1 MSKLLIVDALD
12 LSLFG
17 PGGRV
22 EWSSR
27 SCFERVF
34 ARAKGT
40 QVEIAA
46 ADDDDLCAKAMSMD
60 GVILGGSSA
69 SAWQDTT
76 FNDRLLDLIAIC
88 KMSEI
93 PFLGICYGAQ
103 LLGRALGGEVGR
115 HPDGIELGA
124 PAVRLTEQGRRHF
137 LFDGAPGGCFWS
149 VETHR
154 DAILSLP
161 PGCELLASTEHSIV
175 QAFTFRD
182 LLMGVQF
189 HPEMSAEDLRGLWR
203 AFQRE
208 GIVEAVSPQQGEVLR
223 ACQCDAFAGLLLSF
237 ARWAPGRR
245 SAWRGRN
252 LLRQGR
258 G

>member
-1 MSKLLIVDALD
+1 MSNLLVVDTLN
-12 LSLFG
+12 LSLPG
-17 PGGRV
+17 PGGRA

-34 ARAKGT
+34 AGAKDV
-40 QVEIAA
+40 QFELAA
-46 ADDDDLCAKAMSMD
+46 AGDDDLCLKALSAD

-69 SAWQDTT
+69 SAWQDST
-76 FNDRLLDLIAIC
+76 FNDHLLDLIAIC

-103 LLGRALGGEVGR
+103 LLARALGGEVAP

-124 PAVRLTEQGRRHF
+124 PPIRLTEQGRRHF
-137 LFDGAPGGCFWS
+137 LFDGVPGGCLWS

-161 PGCELLASTEHSIV
+161 SGCELLASTEHTKV

-182 LLMGVQF
+182 LLLGVQF

-203 AFQRE
+203 AFERE
-208 GIVEAVSPQQGEVLR
+208 GIVEAVSAREAEILR
-223 ACQCDAFAGLLLSF
+223 ACQCDAVTGLLLNF

-245 SAWRGRN
+245 SAWRGRG
-252 LLRQGR
+252 LLGQGR